1 MTFRNAPPLYRV
13 TAALIPSNG
22 RIFIAQRPPNKK
34 FGLHWEFPGGKVQPG
49 ETLQACLLRE
59 IQEELNWEIQVG
71 ELFRH
76 VQHEHDDLVIDLYA
90 FWSRI
95 ISGHLELREHVACNW
110 VRIPELRQFEF
121 TKADRQLIASLE
133 GLNGLPEPEA

>member
-1 MTFRNAPPLYRV
+1 MTFRNEPALYQV
-13 TAALIPSNG
+13 TAALIFSNG

-34 FGLHWEFPGGKVQPG
+34 FGLHWEFPGGKVQAG
-49 ETLQACLLRE
+49 ESLQACLCRE
-59 IQEELNWEIQVG
+59 IREELNWEIQVG

-76 VQHEHDDLVIDLYA
+76 VQHEHDDLVIDLFA

-110 VRIPELRQFEF
+110 VRIPELRHFDF
-121 TKADRQLIASLE
+121 TKADRQLIVSLE
-133 GLNGLPEPEA
+133 ELSNLRERQE